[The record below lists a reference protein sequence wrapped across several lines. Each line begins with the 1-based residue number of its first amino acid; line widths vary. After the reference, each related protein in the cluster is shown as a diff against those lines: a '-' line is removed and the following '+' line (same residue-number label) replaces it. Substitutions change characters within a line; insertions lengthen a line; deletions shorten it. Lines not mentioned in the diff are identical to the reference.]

1 MTKKKSIL
9 VTIKEVTRKSKRIY
23 QVTIDLPGNNP
34 DDSPREY
41 YSSVYNAKRGAKRKL
56 DAKPVVDQE
65 FNKTG
70 QWACAKGINVQFI
83 EFVIIHKKKAAK

>member
-23 QVTIDLPGNNP
+23 QVTIDMPGKNP

-41 YSSVYNAKRGAKRKL
+41 YASVYSAKRGAKRKL
-56 DAKPVVDQE
+56 DAFTQPVGFTE
-65 FNKTG
+65 ER
-70 QWACAKGINVQFI
+70 QWVAYTKGSAFRPI
-83 EFVIIHKKKAAK
+83 EFIIVHKKKATK